1 MLQRQPQRATLAAVC
16 AAHALLAWALVQA
29 GPQAAPPA
37 RSLGAVV
44 SVWLPALPTPPTLS
58 SARAPQLR
66 PDTRSDVAPVMP
78 PERPAII
85 NAQSMQAPDKPDSD
99 LAQVIRPSTAT
110 SAETVSEQTRSQ
122 AAQLRPT
129 EDASPPSPAPSPA
142 PITSA
147 RADHQRCSPSP
158 HPAPLRERGIE
169 GEVRLRVRV
178 TEQGRAADV
187 QVVAGSGWRLFDDA
201 AVRQAIH
208 CHFLPAQR
216 AGQPIE
222 SWVEFPVRFTLNG

>member
-1 MLQRQPQRATLAAVC
+1 MLQRQPQRGTLAAVG

-29 GPQAAPPA
+29 GPQAAPPE

-44 SVWLPALPTPPTLS
+44 SVWLPALPAPSNLPPATPPEV
-58 SARAPQLR
+58 R
-66 PDTRSDVAPVMP
+66 PDTRSDVAPVKP
-78 PERPAII
+78 PERPAVII
-85 NAQSMQAPDKPDSD
+85 AQSTPAPDKPASDSD
-99 LAQVIRPSTAT
+99 LTQVSRSSTAT
-110 SAETVSEQTRSQ
+110 PAEAVSEPARSQ
-122 AAQLRPT
+122 ATQLRPT
-129 EDASPPSPAPSPA
+129 ESATPPPAA
-142 PITSA
+142 PITTA

>member
-1 MLQRQPQRATLAAVC
+1 MLQRQPQRGTLAVVG

-29 GPQAAPPA
+29 GQRAAPPE

-44 SVWLPALPTPPTLS
+44 SVWLPALPAPSSLPP
-58 SARAPQLR
+58 ARPPEVR
-66 PDTRSDVAPVMP
+66 RDTRSDTTPVRP
-78 PERPAII
+78 QERPAII
-85 NAQSMQAPDKPDSD
+85 NAQPTPAPDKPASDSD
-99 LAQVIRPSTAT
+99 AT
-110 SAETVSEQTRSQ
+110 RVSRSPAAAPAEAVSEPASGQ

-129 EDASPPSPAPSPA
+129 EGATPPSPA
-142 PITSA
+142 PITTA

-158 HPAPLRERGIE
+158 HPAALRDRGIE